1 MLRRNFLDYPLEA
14 SEIIL
19 SAGTEDSDHYMPFV
33 VSHLKHGD
41 KIPFNLYIKVKTKNS
56 PDPQYLLCCSR
67 NQIFHRRWYRKL
79 KHLGVSS
86 LYFTSADL
94 DCVTDFLEEQLDA
107 SIHSEKMDNLQ
118 KGIFT
123 YEIIQTWTRNFFTSD
138 KMHATP
144 QVKRSLK
151 FIDRFMHIIRQENT
165 HLGFVF
171 DIRQHDNTLYN
182 HCLNVSMLGMAFV
195 TYLGWPQEKARDF
208 GLGALLHD
216 IGMTKNSCELLQKTG
231 PLSWE
236 EREQI
241 ERHPSRGFALLKN
254 FTCIWRDPLLMVLH
268 HHENGD
274 GSGYPQELKLPMIH
288 PWARILRI
296 VDSYEAMTSARPWR
310 QPWSPQEALRILR
323 SDWEVSQIYDP
334 IYLKAFI
341 KFLSQI

>member
-1 MLRRNFLDYPLEA
+1 MRRHFLDYPLSA

-19 SAGTEDSDHYMPFV
+19 SAGAEDSEHFMPLM

-41 KIPFNLYIKVKTKNS
+41 KIPFDLYIKVKTKDS
-56 PDPQYLLCCSR
+56 PEPQYFLCCPR
-67 NQIFHRRWYRKL
+67 DQVFHRRWYRKL
-79 KHLGVSS
+79 RSLKVTN
-86 LYFTSADL
+86 LYFAPADL
-94 DCVTDFLEEQLDA
+94 EFVTDFLEEQLDR
-107 SIHSEKMDNLQ
+107 SVQSEKMSNLQ

-123 YEIIQTWTRNFFTSD
+123 YEVIQSWTRNFFTCE
-138 KMHATP
+138 KMQATS

-171 DIRQHDNTLYN
+171 DIRRHDNTLYN

-195 TYLGWPQEKARDF
+195 TFLGWPQEKVRDF

-216 IGMTKNSCELLQKTG
+216 IGMTKTSSDLLQKNA
-231 PLSWE
+231 PLTYE

-274 GSGYPQELKLPMIH
+274 GSGYPQELKLPLIH

-296 VDSYEAMTSARPWR
+296 VDSYEAMTAARPWR
-310 QPWSPQEALRILR
+310 PPWSPQEALRIMR
-323 SDWEVSQIYDP
+323 TDWEVSQIYDP
-334 IYLKAFI
+334 MYLKAFI